1 MINNCKV
8 KIHSISPHGISEE
21 QSRESGG
28 VGGAVILRVNRKGY
42 IEKVMSEQQSKEPK
56 GTNRAGA
63 SVMSVS
69 GAGGKKRSIWLVQE
83 EPRERSWRLS

>member
-1 MINNCKV
+1 M
-8 KIHSISPHGISEE
+8 
-21 QSRESGG
+21 
-28 VGGAVILRVNRKGY
+28 ILRVNRKGY